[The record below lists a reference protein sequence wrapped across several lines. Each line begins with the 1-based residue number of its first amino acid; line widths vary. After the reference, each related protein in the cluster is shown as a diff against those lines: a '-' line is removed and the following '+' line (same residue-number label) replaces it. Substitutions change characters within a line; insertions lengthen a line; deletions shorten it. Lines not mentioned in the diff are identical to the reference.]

1 MMKIWEVIIGKKET
15 MLKNVGSV
23 KVGDTSAKD
32 WTQFETHGKNMV
44 NMGKSGKNQGMNVA
58 MNKEIMICND

>member
-1 MMKIWEVIIGKKET
+1 

-32 WTQFETHGKNMV
+32 WTQFETHGKH
-44 NMGKSGKNQGMNVA
+44 GKKWEESGHECGNEQGNHHLQ
-58 MNKEIMICND
+58 